1 MNPIKIIIADQHYLI
16 RLGLRSIFS
25 DSSKYQIV
33 YDTDDYI
40 QIPLLINLYHA
51 DVVIIGLNIKGVN
64 AIDVIKQTQQEYPD
78 VKILVLDTNENTEDI
93 ITILRLGV
101 QGYILKQCDH
111 QEILDAV
118 NAIMQGKN
126 FFCSNVLKIN
136 QAEHSENC
144 AGYETSVNL
153 KNPVKLSAREV
164 EILELISQG
173 LTNNEIAEKIFLSAH
188 TVATHRKNLM
198 KKFNAKNN
206 VDLVICAIKEHFI
219 VP

>member
-16 RLGLRSIFS
+16 RQGLRSIFS

-40 QIPLLINLYHA
+40 QIPLLINLYQA
-51 DVVIIGLNIKGVN
+51 DVVIIGLNIQGVN
-64 AIDVIKQTQQEYPD
+64 AIDVIRQTLREYPQ
-78 VKILVLDTNENTEDI
+78 VKILVLDTNENTDDI
-93 ITILRLGV
+93 VTILRLGV
-101 QGYILKQCDH
+101 PGYILKQCDH

-118 NAIMQGKN
+118 NTIMQGKN

-136 QAEHSENC
+136 KSENTENC

-153 KNPVKLSAREV
+153 KDTVKLSAREV

-173 LTNNEIAEKIFLSAH
+173 LTNNEIADKIFLSAH

>member
-1 MNPIKIIIADQHYLI
+1 MNPIKIIVADQHYLI
-16 RLGLRSIFS
+16 RQGLRSIFS
-25 DSSKYQIV
+25 DTSKYQIV
-33 YDTDDYI
+33 CDTDDYI
-40 QIPLLINLYHA
+40 QIPLLINLYQA
-51 DVVIIGLNIKGVN
+51 DVVIIGLNIQGVN
-64 AIDVIKQTQQEYPD
+64 AIDVIRQTQQEYPH
-78 VKILVLDTNENTEDI
+78 VKILVLDTNENTDDI
-93 ITILRLGV
+93 VTILRLGV
-101 QGYILKQCDH
+101 PGYILKQCDH
-111 QEILDAV
+111 QEIIDAV
-118 NAIMQGKN
+118 NSIMQGKN

-136 QAEHSENC
+136 KAENTENC

-153 KNPVKLSAREV
+153 KDPVKLSSREV

-173 LTNNEIAEKIFLSAH
+173 LTNNEIADKIFLSVH

>member
-1 MNPIKIIIADQHYLI
+1 MNPVKIIIADQHYLI
-16 RLGLRSIFS
+16 RQGLRSIFS

-40 QIPLLINLYHA
+40 QIPLLINLYQA
-51 DVVIIGLNIKGVN
+51 DVVIIGLNIQGVN
-64 AIDVIKQTQQEYPD
+64 AIDVIRQTLREFPQ
-78 VKILVLDTNENTEDI
+78 VKILVLDTNENTDDI
-93 ITILRLGV
+93 VTILRLGV
-101 QGYILKQCDH
+101 PGYILKQCDH

-136 QAEHSENC
+136 KSENTENC

-153 KNPVKLSAREV
+153 KDTVKLSSREV

-173 LTNNEIAEKIFLSAH
+173 LTNNEIADKIFLSAH

>member
-1 MNPIKIIIADQHYLI
+1 MNPIKIVIADQHYLI
-16 RLGLRSIFS
+16 RQGLRSIFS
-25 DSSKYQIV
+25 DTSKYQIV
-33 YDTDDYI
+33 FDTDDYI
-40 QIPLLINLYHA
+40 QIPLLINLYQA
-51 DVVIIGLNIKGVN
+51 DVVIIGLNIQGVN
-64 AIDVIKQTQQEYPD
+64 AIDVIRQTQKDYPS
-78 VKILVLDTNENTEDI
+78 VKILVLDTNENTDDI
-93 ITILRLGV
+93 VTILRLGV
-101 QGYILKQCDH
+101 PGYILKQCDH
-111 QEILDAV
+111 KEIIDAV
-118 NAIMQGKN
+118 NAITQGKN

-136 QAEHSENC
+136 NFENTENC

-153 KNPVKLSAREV
+153 KDPVKLSSREV

-173 LTNNEIAEKIFLSAH
+173 LTNNEIAEKIFLSVH

>member
-1 MNPIKIIIADQHYLI
+1 MNPVKIIIADQHYLI
-16 RLGLRSIFS
+16 RQGLRSIFS
-25 DSSKYQIV
+25 DPSKYQIV

-40 QIPLLINLYHA
+40 QIPLIINLYQA
-51 DVVIIGLNIKGVN
+51 DVVIIGLNIQGVN
-64 AIDVIKQTQQEYPD
+64 AIDVIRQTQQEYPH
-78 VKILVLDTNENTEDI
+78 VKILVLDTNENTDDI
-93 ITILRLGV
+93 VTILRLGV
-101 QGYILKQCDH
+101 PGYILKQCDH

-136 QAEHSENC
+136 KSENSENC

-153 KNPVKLSAREV
+153 KGPVKLSSREL

-173 LTNNEIAEKIFLSAH
+173 FTNNEIADKIFLSAH

>member
-1 MNPIKIIIADQHYLI
+1 MNPVKIIIADQHYLI
-16 RLGLRSIFS
+16 RQGLRSIFS
-25 DSSKYQIV
+25 DESRYQIV
-33 YDTDDYI
+33 SDTDDYI
-40 QIPLLINLYHA
+40 QIPLLISLYQA
-51 DVVIIGLNIKGVN
+51 DVVVIGLNIQGVD
-64 AIDVIKQTQQEYPD
+64 AIDVIRQTQQEYPQ
-78 VKILVLDTNENTEDI
+78 VKILVLDTNENTDDI
-93 ITILRLGV
+93 VTILRLGV
-101 QGYILKQCDH
+101 PGYILKQCDH

-118 NAIMQGKN
+118 NAITQGKN
-126 FFCSNVLKIN
+126 FFCSNVLKVN
-136 QAEHSENC
+136 KSESSENC

-153 KNPVKLSAREV
+153 KYPVKLSSREV

-173 LTNNEIAEKIFLSAH
+173 LTNNEIANKIFLSAH

>member
-16 RLGLRSIFS
+16 RQGLRSIFS
-25 DSSKYQIV
+25 DTSKYQIV
-33 YDTDDYI
+33 FDTDDYI
-40 QIPLLINLYHA
+40 QIPLLINLYKA

-64 AIDVIKQTQQEYPD
+64 AIDVIRQTQEEYPH
-78 VKILVLDTNENTEDI
+78 VKILVLDTNENTDDI
-93 ITILRLGV
+93 VTILRLGV
-101 QGYILKQCDH
+101 PGYILKQCDH
-111 QEILDAV
+111 QEIIDAV

-136 QAEHSENC
+136 KTENTENC

-153 KNPVKLSAREV
+153 KDPVKLSSREV

-173 LTNNEIAEKIFLSAH
+173 LTNNEIADKIFLSVH